1 MMKLLDTTH
10 QIFTPEQAREVAAQ
24 LNGDVDDDWTYI
36 VEDNPNPDGL
46 ETAIIKIYD
55 EDNEFVTLWTAA

>member
-1 MMKLLDTTH
+1 MKLLDTTH
-10 QIFTPEQAREVAAQ
+10 QIFSQAKARQVAAQ

-55 EDNEFVTLWTAA
+55 EDSEFVTLWTAS